1 MVMMAS
7 VAVRATTRKSCAS
20 SRDGLRELPRFG
32 ALWILRFE
40 FGIAVSPLA
49 AGAGDSAPLW
59 RGFQKGINHHTD

>member
-7 VAVRATTRKSCAS
+7 VVVSATTRNSCAG

-32 ALWILRFE
+32 ALGILGFE

-49 AGAGDSAPLW
+49 AGAGDSAHLA
-59 RGFQKGINHHTD
+59 RLSEGD